1 MSSNE
6 SITTL
11 REGSDELE
19 QRRIDIEKLGRE
31 RPAAFSSTWL
41 EIAFVTAMLVSLS
54 MAVRTLS
61 TTILRTPSLT
71 STFTGICYRRL
82 PSRSARAR

>member
-54 MAVRTLS
+54 MAVRTS
-61 TTILRTPSLT
+61 
-71 STFTGICYRRL
+71 STFCSTFWPRYPCLCLPFRPRSCEHRR
-82 PSRSARAR
+82 